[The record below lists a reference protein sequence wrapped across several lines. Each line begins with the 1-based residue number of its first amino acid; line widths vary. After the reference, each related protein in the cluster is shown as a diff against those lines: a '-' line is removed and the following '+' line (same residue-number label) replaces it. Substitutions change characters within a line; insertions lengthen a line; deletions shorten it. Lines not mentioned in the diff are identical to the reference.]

1 MYRGARKARF
11 PLKPLYRTD
20 RNRDT
25 HIALCRL
32 LSQKK
37 QNLPSTQD
45 QKELQRCGFELQLRN
60 SVHVHLG
67 ANTGQRDELRHDAD
81 LSNVHRQTE
90 RNPGSERNQRTLWRD
105 AGTIAQTIGKVK
117 RVCGVRAREQRS
129 SLQLCCE

>member
-25 HIALCRL
+25 HIALCRSL
-32 LSQKK
+32 NQKK

-45 QKELQRCGFELQLRN
+45 QKELQRCGLELQLRN

-67 ANTGQRDELRHDAD
+67 ANTSQRDELRHDAD
-81 LSNVHRQTE
+81 HSNVHRQTE
-90 RNPGSERNQRTLWRD
+90 RNPGSERNRHRTLWRD
-105 AGTIAQTIGKVK
+105 AGTMAQTIGKVK

-129 SLQLCCE
+129 SSQL

>member
-1 MYRGARKARF
+1 VYRGVRKARF

-45 QKELQRCGFELQLRN
+45 QKELQRCELAATLCMCIW
-60 SVHVHLG
+60 G

-81 LSNVHRQTE
+81 HSNVHRQAE
-90 RNPGSERNQRTLWRD
+90 RDPGSEETASARHGAMPARWRKRL
-105 AGTIAQTIGKVK
+105 ANVK
-117 RVCGVRAREQRS
+117 RVCGVRARGQRS
-129 SLQLCCE
+129 SLQL